1 MVYRLELRKRAINQ
15 MQKSY
20 DYYESKSLGLGERF
34 LLTVEEYF
42 EIIKNNPKQFQVK
55 REEIRESYLQKFP
68 FIIVYQIIKD
78 TIIVYSVFHTSRNP
92 STK

>member
-1 MVYRLELRKRAINQ
+1 MVYQLELRKRAINQ

-55 REEIRESYLQKFP
+55 REEIREAYLQKFP
-68 FIIVYQIIKD
+68 FIIVYQIVKD

>member
-1 MVYRLELRKRAINQ
+1 MKYHLIIDDKATFEIQEAF
-15 MQKSY
+15 
-20 DYYESKSLGLGERF
+20 DYYEDKSIGLGERF

-55 REEIRESYLQKFP
+55 REEIREAHLQKFP
-68 FIIVYQIIKD
+68 FVIVFQMVKEI
-78 TIIVYSVFHTSRNP
+78 IIVYSIFHTSRNP

>member
-1 MVYRLELRKRAINQ
+1 MVYQLELRKRAINQ

-55 REEIRESYLQKFP
+55 REEIREAYLQKFP

-78 TIIVYSVFHTSRNP
+78 TIIVSSVFHTSRNP

>member
-1 MVYRLELRKRAINQ
+1 MVYQLELRKRAVNQ

-20 DYYESKSLGLGERF
+20 NYYEGKSFGLGEKF

-42 EIIKNNPKQFQVK
+42 DIIKNNPKQFQVK
-55 REEIRESYLQKFP
+55 REEIREAYLQKFP
-68 FIIVYQIIKD
+68 FVTVYQIVKEI
-78 TIIVYSVFHTSRNP
+78 IIVYSVFHTSRNP

>member
-1 MVYRLELRKRAINQ
+1 MVYQLELRKRAINQ

-42 EIIKNNPKQFQVK
+42 VIIKNNPKQFQVK
-55 REEIRESYLQKFP
+55 REEIREAYLQKFP

>member
-1 MVYRLELRKRAINQ
+1 MVYQLELRKRAIKQ

-55 REEIRESYLQKFP
+55 REEIREAYLQKFP

>member
-1 MVYRLELRKRAINQ
+1 

-55 REEIRESYLQKFP
+55 REEIREAYLQKFP

>member
-1 MVYRLELRKRAINQ
+1 MVYQLELRKRAINQ

-55 REEIRESYLQKFP
+55 REEIREAYLQKFP